1 MRGQGTLI
9 ALLGKDSASGVRM
22 FKTMVVTLTLLTAT
36 SGCAMFGREHV
47 QSGYVGPASLNQD
60 QVTRL
65 LNEQGYQ
72 DVTDLHKNGS
82 DWIGSATNKDGQE
95 VNFDIDK
102 DGTIHTK

>member
-1 MRGQGTLI
+1 ML
-9 ALLGKDSASGVRM
+9 
-22 FKTMVVTLTLLTAT
+22 KTIVVTLTLLTAT
-36 SGCAMFGREHV
+36 SACSMFGREDVH
-47 QSGYVGPASLNQD
+47 SGYVGPASLNQD

-72 DVTDLHKNGS
+72 DVTGLHKNGS
-82 DWIGSATNKDGQE
+82 DWIGSATNKEGQE